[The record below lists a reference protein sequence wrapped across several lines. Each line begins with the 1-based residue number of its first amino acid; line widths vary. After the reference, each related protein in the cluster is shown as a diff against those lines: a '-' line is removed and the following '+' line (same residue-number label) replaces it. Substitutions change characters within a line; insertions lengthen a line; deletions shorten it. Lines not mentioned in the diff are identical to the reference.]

1 MREWYWHANKA
12 GPIKT
17 HFHTKT
23 VLHSVHKR
31 KAIHDDAGSLETNR
45 NTSHKN
51 NGYIIETR
59 FVNAVDE
66 LVMEE
71 QTIAK
76 PIISAQTC
84 TTVRSLAGYTY
95 LSPGLHASSV

>member
-1 MREWYWHANKA
+1 M
-12 GPIKT
+12 
-17 HFHTKT
+17 
-23 VLHSVHKR
+23 
-31 KAIHDDAGSLETNR
+31 
-45 NTSHKN
+45 
-51 NGYIIETR
+51 IETR

-76 PIISAQTC
+76 PIISAQTS